1 MSVLFVVARRAHIV
15 ARCVGGEV
23 IGDGSIAPLK
33 LENHN
38 REIEVDKGVITLT
51 KYSYGLIVVAGE
63 VKEVIIIGI
72 EPRHSPE
79 SIICPCSAWNI

>member
-15 ARCVGGEV
+15 ARCVCGEV
-23 IGDGSIAPLK
+23 IGNWSIAPLK

-51 KYSYGLIVVAGE
+51 KYPNILVIIAGK

-72 EPRHSPE
+72 EPRHSPK